1 MPGSILRVF
10 LTTMVKF
17 SDEVYLQIGFIFCS
31 LLLSQLIYVF
41 VKRTFSL
48 LSKSIKFVAKI
59 SRLRTL
65 FLFSWLAAIGT
76 LYPGY
81 TTYISNESSMI
92 ALLSLIIGSL
102 FLMRLV
108 RSLAP
113 QVVKTPLNILIG
125 TAALLLLTG
134 FFKPLLYLLD
144 HTSLKLGVI
153 NTSLLKLFHSVG
165 LISLLTWIA
174 LAVSNRFDKKIIQNK
189 QLSKSTHILLSKI
202 FRVSTVTISIFFG
215 MSLVGLDLSIITFFA
230 GAIGVA
236 VGFGLQ
242 NILSNIFCGIIILL
256 DRSVRP
262 GDVFTL
268 PDIAHPDGGTYGV
281 VHKLKARYV
290 SIRTR
295 EGIEH
300 LIPNETFVNKKTES
314 WTHSDPFIRISIPF
328 QVGIN
333 ADLDHVEKLLLEAAN
348 TTTRVIKKPESYIR
362 VTALN
367 SHSIDISL
375 RVWIQDPENGIS
387 GIKSSVY
394 KQALLLF
401 REHHIEI
408 PHPPMHLYFKNYN
421 LPNLKEDEATLINR

>member
-1 MPGSILRVF
+1 MPGSLLRVF
-10 LTTMVKF
+10 LTTIIKF

-31 LLLSQLIYVF
+31 LVLSQLIYVF
-41 VKRTFSL
+41 VKRTFTL
-48 LSKSIKFVAKI
+48 LSKSVKLLAKI

-65 FLFSWLAAIGT
+65 FLFSWLAAIGI

-81 TTYISNESSMI
+81 VTYISNESSMI
-92 ALLSLIIGSL
+92 ALLSLVIGSL

-153 NTSLLKLFHSVG
+153 NTSLLKLLHSVG
-165 LISLLTWIA
+165 LISLLTWVA

-215 MSLVGLDLSIITFFA
+215 MSLVGLDLSIVTFFA

-262 GDVFTL
+262 GDVVTL
-268 PDIAHPDGGTYGV
+268 PDIANPDGGTYGV
-281 VHKLKARYV
+281 VHKLNARYV

-314 WTHSDPFIRISIPF
+314 WTHSDPFIRISVPF
-328 QVGIN
+328 QIGIHSN
-333 ADLDHVEKLLLEAAN
+333 IDLVEKLLLDIAE
-348 TTTRVIKKPESYIR
+348 TTSRVIKKPEPNIR

-367 SHSIDISL
+367 SHCIDVSL
-375 RVWIQDPENGIS
+375 RIWIQDPENGVS
-387 GIKSSVY
+387 GIKSNIY
-394 KQALLLF
+394 RQALIVF
-401 REHHIEI
+401 REHNIEI
-408 PHPPMHLYFKNYN
+408 PHPPMNIYFKDQN
-421 LPNLKEDEATLINR
+421 LSHRKDVALNFAE